1 MRVFLVILFKIFY
14 YMHKNK
20 IKNNL
25 LNIFLVMVNYIVEFI
40 IFLLNLKYVKTI
52 KIIIFLQYRV

>member
-1 MRVFLVILFKIFY
+1 MYVFLVNLFKIFY
-14 YMHKNK
+14 YTHKNK

-40 IFLLNLKYVKTI
+40 VFLLNLKYVKTI